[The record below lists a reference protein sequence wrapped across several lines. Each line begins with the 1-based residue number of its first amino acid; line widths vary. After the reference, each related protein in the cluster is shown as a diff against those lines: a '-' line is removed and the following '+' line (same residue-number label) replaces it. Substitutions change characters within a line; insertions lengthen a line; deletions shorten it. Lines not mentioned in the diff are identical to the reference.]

1 MSDSR
6 PIGVFD
12 SGLGGLTVANAI
24 KEKLPNENIVYL
36 GDTARVPYGNKS
48 TLLVTG
54 YATQITNFL
63 LGENAKLI
71 VVACNTASALALPA
85 LQSKYQVPI
94 LGVIIPGSQAAVHAT
109 RNKHV
114 GVIGTIATINSNA
127 YNKVL
132 NEIESSIQ
140 ITAQACPLFV
150 PLVEEGWLNGPVP
163 SEITASYLKSINVAN
178 VDTLI
183 LGCTHY
189 PLLKPMIRDHVNDN
203 TVLIDSAET
212 VAKET
217 ATILLEKKMSADGSN
232 KGLLKC
238 FVTDSPIQFEGIA
251 KRFLGYS
258 LDNVQTVPLH

>member
-1 MSDSR
+1 MPDSR

-12 SGLGGLTVANAI
+12 SGLGGLTVAKAI

-85 LQSKYQVPI
+85 LQSEFLVPI

-114 GVIGTIATINSNA
+114 GVIGTTATINSNA
-127 YNKVL
+127 YTHAL
-132 NEIESSIQ
+132 RGIESSIQ

-163 SEITASYLKSINVAN
+163 SEITASYLKNINVEN

-189 PLLKPMIRDHVNDN
+189 PLLKPMIQDIVNDN

-212 VAKET
+212 VAEEAAK
-217 ATILLEKKMSADGSN
+217 ILLEKKMNADNSN
-232 KGLLKC
+232 NGLLKC
-238 FVTDSPIQFEGIA
+238 FVTDSPIQFESIA

-258 LDNVQTVPLH
+258 LDNVQTVTIH

>member
-1 MSDSR
+1 MPDSR

-12 SGLGGLTVANAI
+12 SGLGGLTVAKAI

-85 LQSKYQVPI
+85 LQSEFLVPI

-114 GVIGTIATINSNA
+114 GVIGTTATINSNA
-127 YNKVL
+127 YTQAL
-132 NEIESSIQ
+132 REIESSIQ
-140 ITAQACPLFV
+140 ITTQACPLFV

-163 SEITASYLKSINVAN
+163 SEITASYLKNINVEN

-189 PLLKPMIRDHVNDN
+189 PLLKPMIQDIVNDN

-212 VAKET
+212 VAEEV
-217 ATILLEKKMSADGSN
+217 AIILIEKKMSADSSN

-238 FVTDSPIQFEGIA
+238 FVTDSPIQFENIA
-251 KRFLGYS
+251 KRFLG
-258 LDNVQTVPLH
+258 

>member
-1 MSDSR
+1 MPDSR

-12 SGLGGLTVANAI
+12 SGLGGLTVAKAI

-85 LQSKYQVPI
+85 LQSEFLVPI
-94 LGVIIPGSQAAVHAT
+94 LGVIIPGSQAAVNAT

-114 GVIGTIATINSNA
+114 GVIGTTATINSNA
-127 YNKVL
+127 YTQALKG
-132 NEIESSIQ
+132 IESSIQ
-140 ITAQACPLFV
+140 ITTQACPLFV

-189 PLLKPMIRDHVNDN
+189 PLLKPMIQDIVNDN

-212 VAKET
+212 VAEEV
-217 ATILLEKKMSADGSN
+217 ATILLEKKMSANSSN

-238 FVTDSPIQFEGIA
+238 FVTDSPIQFESIA

-258 LDNVQTVPLH
+258 LNNVQTVPIH

>member
-48 TLLVTG
+48 TFLVTG
-54 YATQITNFL
+54 YVTQITNFL

-217 ATILLEKKMSADGSN
+217 ATILLEKKMSADSSN

-238 FVTDSPIQFEGIA
+238 FVTDSPIQFESIA

-258 LDNVQTVPLH
+258 LDNVQTVPIH

>member
-1 MSDSR
+1 MPDTR

-12 SGLGGLTVANAI
+12 SGLGGLTVAKAI

-48 TLLVTG
+48 TLLVTS

-85 LQSKYQVPI
+85 LQSEFQVPI
-94 LGVIIPGSQAAVHAT
+94 LGVIIPGSQAAVNAT

-127 YNKVL
+127 YTQAL
-132 NEIESSIQ
+132 RGIEPSIQ

-150 PLVEEGWLNGPVP
+150 PLVEEGWLNGPAP
-163 SEITASYLKSINVAN
+163 SEITASYLKSINVEN

-189 PLLKPMIRDHVNDN
+189 QLLKPMIQDNVNDN

-212 VAKET
+212 VAEEA
-217 ATILLEKKMSADGSN
+217 ATILLEKKMSTDSSN

-238 FVTDSPIQFEGIA
+238 FVTDSPIQFESIA
-251 KRFLGYS
+251 EHFLGYS
-258 LDNVQTVPLH
+258 LNNVQTVPIH

>member
-1 MSDSR
+1 MPDSR

-12 SGLGGLTVANAI
+12 SGLGGLTVAKAI
-24 KEKLPNENIVYL
+24 KAKLPNENIVYL

-48 TLLVTG
+48 TLLVTD

-63 LGENAKLI
+63 LEENAKLI

-85 LQSKYQVPI
+85 LQSEFQVQI
-94 LGVIIPGSQAAVHAT
+94 LGVILPGSKAAVHAT

-127 YNKVL
+127 YSQAL
-132 NEIESSIQ
+132 NEIDSSIQ
-140 ITAQACPLFV
+140 ITAQACPLYV

-163 SEITASYLKSINVAN
+163 SEVTASYLKSINVAN

-189 PLLKPMIRDHVNDN
+189 PLLKPMIQEHVNDN

-212 VAKET
+212 VAEE
-217 ATILLEKKMSADGSN
+217 ASTILLEKKMLADSNN

-238 FVTDSPIQFEGIA
+238 FVTDFPVQFESIA
-251 KRFLGYS
+251 ERFLGYS
-258 LDNVQTVPLH
+258 LDNVRTVPIH

>member
-1 MSDSR
+1 MPDSR

-12 SGLGGLTVANAI
+12 SGLGGLTVAKAI
-24 KEKLPNENIVYL
+24 KAKLPNENIVYL

-48 TLLVTG
+48 TLLVTD
-54 YATQITNFL
+54 YATQIINFL
-63 LGENAKLI
+63 LEENAKLI

-85 LQSKYQVPI
+85 LQSEFQVQI
-94 LGVIIPGSQAAVHAT
+94 LGVILPGSEAAVHAT

-127 YNKVL
+127 YSQAL
-132 NEIESSIQ
+132 NEIDSSIQ

-163 SEITASYLKSINVAN
+163 SEVTASYLKSINVAN

-189 PLLKPMIRDHVNDN
+189 PLLKPMIQEHVNDN

-212 VAKET
+212 VAEE
-217 ATILLEKKMSADGSN
+217 ASTILLEKKMLADSNN

-238 FVTDSPIQFEGIA
+238 FVTDFPVQFESIA
-251 KRFLGYS
+251 ERFLGYS
-258 LDNVQTVPLH
+258 LDNVRTVPIH

>member
-1 MSDSR
+1 MPDSR

-12 SGLGGLTVANAI
+12 SGLGGLTVAKAI

-48 TLLVTG
+48 TLLVTS
-54 YATQITNFL
+54 YATQITKFL

-85 LQSKYQVPI
+85 LQSEFQVPI
-94 LGVIIPGSQAAVHAT
+94 LGVILPGSQAAVHAT
-109 RNKHV
+109 RNNHI

-127 YNKVL
+127 YTTVL

-189 PLLKPMIRDHVNDN
+189 PLLKPMIQDHVNDN

-212 VAKET
+212 VAEEA
-217 ATILLEKKMSADGSN
+217 ATILLEKKMSADNSN

-238 FVTDSPIQFEGIA
+238 FVTDSPTKFESIA
-251 KRFLGYS
+251 ERFLGYS
-258 LDNVQTVPLH
+258 LNNVQTVPIH

>member
-1 MSDSR
+1 MPDSR

-12 SGLGGLTVANAI
+12 SGLGGLTVAKAI

-48 TLLVTG
+48 TLLVTS

-85 LQSKYQVPI
+85 LQSEFQVPI
-94 LGVIIPGSQAAVHAT
+94 LGVILPGSQAAVHAT

-127 YNKVL
+127 YTQAL
-132 NEIESSIQ
+132 REIESSIQ

-189 PLLKPMIRDHVNDN
+189 PLLKPMIQDHVNDN

-212 VAKET
+212 VAEEA
-217 ATILLEKKMSADGSN
+217 ATILLEKKMSADNSN

-238 FVTDSPIQFEGIA
+238 FVTDSPTKFESIA
-251 KRFLGYS
+251 ERFLGYS
-258 LDNVQTVPLH
+258 LNNVQTVPIH

>member
-1 MSDSR
+1 MPDSR

-12 SGLGGLTVANAI
+12 SGLGGLTVAKAI

-48 TLLVTG
+48 TLLVTS

-85 LQSKYQVPI
+85 LQSEFQVPI
-94 LGVIIPGSQAAVHAT
+94 LGVILPGSQAAVHAT

-127 YNKVL
+127 YTKTL

-163 SEITASYLKSINVAN
+163 SEITASYLKSINLAN

-189 PLLKPMIRDHVNDN
+189 PLLKPMIQDHVNDN

-212 VAKET
+212 VAEEA
-217 ATILLEKKMSADGSN
+217 ATILLEKKMSADNSN

-238 FVTDSPIQFEGIA
+238 FVTDSPTKFESIA
-251 KRFLGYS
+251 ERFLGYS
-258 LDNVQTVPLH
+258 LNNVQTVPIH

>member
-1 MSDSR
+1 MPDSR

-12 SGLGGLTVANAI
+12 SGLGGLTVAKAI

-85 LQSKYQVPI
+85 LQSKFLVPI

-114 GVIGTIATINSNA
+114 GVIGTTATINSNA
-127 YNKVL
+127 YTQAL
-132 NEIESSIQ
+132 REIESSIQ
-140 ITAQACPLFV
+140 ITTQACPLFV

-163 SEITASYLKSINVAN
+163 SEITASYLKNINVEN

-189 PLLKPMIRDHVNDN
+189 PLLKPMIQDIVNDN

-212 VAKET
+212 VAEEV
-217 ATILLEKKMSADGSN
+217 AIILIEKKMSADSSN

-238 FVTDSPIQFEGIA
+238 FVTDSPVQFENIA

-258 LDNVQTVPLH
+258 LNNVQTVPIH

>member
-1 MSDSR
+1 MPDSR

-12 SGLGGLTVANAI
+12 SGLGGLTVAKAI

-54 YATQITNFL
+54 YANQITNFL
-63 LGENAKLI
+63 LSENAKLI
-71 VVACNTASALALPA
+71 VVACNTVSALALPT
-85 LQSKYQVPI
+85 LQSEFQVPI
-94 LGVIIPGSQAAVHAT
+94 LGVIIPGSQAAIHAT
-109 RNKHV
+109 RNKNI

-127 YNKVL
+127 YTAAL

-140 ITAQACPLFV
+140 ITTQACPLFV

-163 SEITASYLKSINVAN
+163 SEITASYLKNINVEN

-189 PLLKPMIRDHVNDN
+189 PLLKPMIQDIVNDN

-212 VAKET
+212 VAEEV
-217 ATILLEKKMSADGSN
+217 AIILIEKKMSADSSN

-238 FVTDSPIQFEGIA
+238 FVTDSPVQFENIA

-258 LDNVQTVPLH
+258 LNNVQTVPIH

>member
-217 ATILLEKKMSADGSN
+217 ATILLEKKMSADSSN

-238 FVTDSPIQFEGIA
+238 FVTDSPIQFESIA

-258 LDNVQTVPLH
+258 LDNVQTVPIH

>member
-1 MSDSR
+1 MPDSR

-12 SGLGGLTVANAI
+12 SGLGGLTVAKAI

-85 LQSKYQVPI
+85 LQSEFLVPI

-114 GVIGTIATINSNA
+114 GVIGTTATINSNA
-127 YNKVL
+127 YTQAL
-132 NEIESSIQ
+132 REIESSIQ
-140 ITAQACPLFV
+140 ITTQACPLFV

-163 SEITASYLKSINVAN
+163 SEITASYLKNINVEN

-189 PLLKPMIRDHVNDN
+189 PLLKPMIQDIVNDN

-212 VAKET
+212 VAEEV
-217 ATILLEKKMSADGSN
+217 AIILIEKKMSADSSN

-238 FVTDSPIQFEGIA
+238 FVTDSPVQFENIA

-258 LDNVQTVPLH
+258 LNNVQTVQIH

>member
-85 LQSKYQVPI
+85 LQSEYQVPI

-109 RNKHV
+109 RNNHV

-127 YNKVL
+127 YTKVL

-163 SEITASYLKSINVAN
+163 SEITASYLKSINVAK

-189 PLLKPMIRDHVNDN
+189 PLLKPMIQAHVNDN

-217 ATILLEKKMSADGSN
+217 ATILLEKKMSADSSN

-238 FVTDSPIQFEGIA
+238 FVTDSPVQFENIA

-258 LDNVQTVPLH
+258 LNNVQTVPIH

>member
-1 MSDSR
+1 MPDSG

-12 SGLGGLTVANAI
+12 SGLGGLTVAKAI

-48 TLLVTG
+48 TLLVTS

-85 LQSKYQVPI
+85 LQSEFQVPI
-94 LGVIIPGSQAAVHAT
+94 LGVILPGSQAAVHAT
-109 RNKHV
+109 RNNHI

-127 YNKVL
+127 YTTVL

-189 PLLKPMIRDHVNDN
+189 PLLKPMIQDHVNDN

-212 VAKET
+212 VAEEA
-217 ATILLEKKMSADGSN
+217 ATILLEKKMSADNSN

-238 FVTDSPIQFEGIA
+238 FVTDSPTKFESIA
-251 KRFLGYS
+251 ERFLGYS
-258 LDNVQTVPLH
+258 LNNVQTVPIH

>member
-1 MSDSR
+1 MPDNR

-63 LGENAKLI
+63 LSENAKLI
-71 VVACNTASALALPA
+71 VVACNTASALALSA
-85 LQSKYQVPI
+85 LQSEFQVPI
-94 LGVIIPGSQAAVHAT
+94 LGVILPGSQAAVHAT

-127 YNKVL
+127 YIKAL

-140 ITAQACPLFV
+140 ITTQACPLFV

-163 SEITASYLKSINVAN
+163 SEITASYLKSINLAN

-189 PLLKPMIRDHVNDN
+189 PLLKPMIEDHVNDN

-212 VAKET
+212 VAEEA
-217 ATILLEKKMSADGSN
+217 ATILLEKKMSTDSSN

-238 FVTDSPIQFEGIA
+238 FVTDSPTKFESIA
-251 KRFLGYS
+251 ERFLGYS
-258 LDNVQTVPLH
+258 LENVRTVPIH

>member
-1 MSDSR
+1 MPDSR

-12 SGLGGLTVANAI
+12 SGLGGLTVAKAI

-85 LQSKYQVPI
+85 LQSEFLVPI

-114 GVIGTIATINSNA
+114 GVIGTTATINSNA
-127 YNKVL
+127 YTQAL
-132 NEIESSIQ
+132 REIESSIQ

-163 SEITASYLKSINVAN
+163 SEIIASYLKSINVAN

-189 PLLKPMIRDHVNDN
+189 PLLKPMIQDIVNDN

-212 VAKET
+212 VAEEA
-217 ATILLEKKMSADGSN
+217 ATILLEKKMSADSSN
-232 KGLLKC
+232 KGRLKC
-238 FVTDSPIQFEGIA
+238 FVTDPPIQFESIA
-251 KRFLGYS
+251 ERFLGYS
-258 LDNVQTVPLH
+258 LDNVQTVPIH

>member
-12 SGLGGLTVANAI
+12 SGLGGLTVAKAI
-24 KEKLPNENIVYL
+24 KEKLPNENIIYL

-48 TLLVTG
+48 TLLITG
-54 YATQITNFL
+54 YANQITNFL
-63 LGENAKLI
+63 LSENAKLI
-71 VVACNTASALALPA
+71 VVACNTVSALALPT
-85 LQSKYQVPI
+85 LQSEFQVPI
-94 LGVIIPGSQAAVHAT
+94 LGVIIPGSQAAIHAT
-109 RNKHV
+109 RNKNI
-114 GVIGTIATINSNA
+114 GVIGTIATINSSA
-127 YNKVL
+127 YTAAL

-163 SEITASYLKSINVAN
+163 SEITATYLKNINVAN

-189 PLLKPMIRDHVNDN
+189 PLLKPIIKDHVNDN

-212 VAKET
+212 VAEE
-217 ATILLEKKMSADGSN
+217 AAIILIQKKMSADSNN

-238 FVTDSPIQFEGIA
+238 FVTDSSTKFESIA
-251 KRFLGYS
+251 ERFLGYS
-258 LDNVQTVPLH
+258 LDNVQTVPIH

>member
-1 MSDSR
+1 MPDSR

-12 SGLGGLTVANAI
+12 SGLGGLTVAKAI

-85 LQSKYQVPI
+85 LQSEFLVPI

-114 GVIGTIATINSNA
+114 GVIGTTATINSNA
-127 YNKVL
+127 YTQAL
-132 NEIESSIQ
+132 REIESSIQ

-189 PLLKPMIRDHVNDN
+189 PLL
-203 TVLIDSAET
+203 
-212 VAKET
+212 
-217 ATILLEKKMSADGSN
+217 
-232 KGLLKC
+232 
-238 FVTDSPIQFEGIA
+238 
-251 KRFLGYS
+251 
-258 LDNVQTVPLH
+258 

>member
-1 MSDSR
+1 MPDSR

-12 SGLGGLTVANAI
+12 SGLGGLTVAKAI

-85 LQSKYQVPI
+85 LQSEFQVPI
-94 LGVIIPGSQAAVHAT
+94 LGVIIPGSQAAVNAT

-127 YNKVL
+127 YTQAL
-132 NEIESSIQ
+132 RGIESSIQ

-150 PLVEEGWLNGPVP
+150 PLVEEGWLNGSVP

-189 PLLKPMIRDHVNDN
+189 PLLKPMIQDIVNDN

-212 VAKET
+212 V
-217 ATILLEKKMSADGSN
+217 S
-232 KGLLKC
+232 
-238 FVTDSPIQFEGIA
+238 
-251 KRFLGYS
+251 
-258 LDNVQTVPLH
+258 

>member
-1 MSDSR
+1 MPDSR

-12 SGLGGLTVANAI
+12 SGLGGLTVAKAI

-85 LQSKYQVPI
+85 LQSEFLVPI

-114 GVIGTIATINSNA
+114 GVIGTTATINSNA
-127 YNKVL
+127 YTQAL
-132 NEIESSIQ
+132 REIESSIQ

-189 PLLKPMIRDHVNDN
+189 PLLKPMIQDIVNDN

-212 VAKET
+212 VAEEV
-217 ATILLEKKMSADGSN
+217 ATILLEKKMSVNSSN

-238 FVTDSPIQFEGIA
+238 FVTDSPIQFESIA

-258 LDNVQTVPLH
+258 LNNVQTVPIH

>member
-71 VVACNTASALALPA
+71 VVACNTASALTLPA
-85 LQSKYQVPI
+85 LQSEYQVPI

-212 VAKET
+212 VAEET
-217 ATILLEKKMSADGSN
+217 ATILLEKKMSADSSN

-258 LDNVQTVPLH
+258 LDNVQTVPIH

>member
-1 MSDSR
+1 MPDSR

-12 SGLGGLTVANAI
+12 SGLGGLTVAKAI

-48 TLLVTG
+48 TLLVTC

-85 LQSKYQVPI
+85 LQSEFQVPI
-94 LGVIIPGSQAAVHAT
+94 LGVILPGSQAAVHAT
-109 RNKHV
+109 RNNHI

-127 YNKVL
+127 YTTVL

-189 PLLKPMIRDHVNDN
+189 PLLKPMIQDHVNDN

-212 VAKET
+212 VAEEA
-217 ATILLEKKMSADGSN
+217 ATILLEKKMSADNSN

-238 FVTDSPIQFEGIA
+238 FVTDSPTKFESIA
-251 KRFLGYS
+251 ERFLGYS
-258 LDNVQTVPLH
+258 LNNVQTVPIH

>member
-1 MSDSR
+1 MPDSR

-12 SGLGGLTVANAI
+12 SGLGGLTVAKAI
-24 KEKLPNENIVYL
+24 KAKLPNENIVYL

-48 TLLVTG
+48 TLLVTD
-54 YATQITNFL
+54 YATQIINFL
-63 LGENAKLI
+63 LEENAKLI

-85 LQSKYQVPI
+85 LQSEFQVQI
-94 LGVIIPGSQAAVHAT
+94 LGVILPGSKAAVHAT

-127 YNKVL
+127 YSQAL
-132 NEIESSIQ
+132 NEIDSSIQ

-163 SEITASYLKSINVAN
+163 SEVTASYLKSINVAN

-189 PLLKPMIRDHVNDN
+189 PLLKPMIQEHVNDN

-212 VAKET
+212 VAEE
-217 ATILLEKKMSADGSN
+217 AAIILLEKKMSADSSN

-238 FVTDSPIQFEGIA
+238 FVTDSPVKFESIA
-251 KRFLGYS
+251 ERFLGYS
-258 LDNVQTVPLH
+258 LDNVRTVPIH

>member
-1 MSDSR
+1 MPDSR

-12 SGLGGLTVANAI
+12 SGLGGLTVAKAI
-24 KEKLPNENIVYL
+24 KAKLPNENIVYL

-48 TLLVTG
+48 TLLVTD
-54 YATQITNFL
+54 YATQIINFL
-63 LGENAKLI
+63 LEENAKLI

-85 LQSKYQVPI
+85 LQSEFQVQI
-94 LGVIIPGSQAAVHAT
+94 LGVILPGSKAAVHAT

-127 YNKVL
+127 YSQAL
-132 NEIESSIQ
+132 NEIDSSIQ

-163 SEITASYLKSINVAN
+163 SEVTASYLKSINVAN

-189 PLLKPMIRDHVNDN
+189 PLLKPMIQEHVNDN

-212 VAKET
+212 VAEE
-217 ATILLEKKMSADGSN
+217 AAIILLEKKMLADSNN

-238 FVTDSPIQFEGIA
+238 FVTDFPVQFESIA
-251 KRFLGYS
+251 ERFLGYS
-258 LDNVQTVPLH
+258 LDNVRTVPIH

>member
-6 PIGVFD
+6 PVGVFD
-12 SGLGGLTVANAI
+12 SGLGGLTVAKAI
-24 KEKLPNENIVYL
+24 KEKLPNEDIVYL

-85 LQSKYQVPI
+85 LQSEFLVPI

-114 GVIGTIATINSNA
+114 GVIGTTATINSNA
-127 YNKVL
+127 YTQAL
-132 NEIESSIQ
+132 REIESSIQ

-189 PLLKPMIRDHVNDN
+189 PLLKPMIQDIVNDN
-203 TVLIDSAET
+203 TALIDSAET
-212 VAKET
+212 VAEEV
-217 ATILLEKKMSADGSN
+217 ATILLEKKMSANSKN

-238 FVTDSPIQFEGIA
+238 FVTDSPIQFESIA
-251 KRFLGYS
+251 EHFLGYS
-258 LDNVQTVPLH
+258 INNVQTVPIH

>member
-24 KEKLPNENIVYL
+24 KEKLPNESIVYL

-54 YATQITNFL
+54 YATQIANFL

-71 VVACNTASALALPA
+71 VVACNTASALALPV
-85 LQSKYQVPI
+85 LQSEYQVPI

-109 RNKHV
+109 RNNHV

-127 YNKVL
+127 YTKVL

-189 PLLKPMIRDHVNDN
+189 PLLKPMIQDNVNDN

-212 VAKET
+212 VAEE
-217 ATILLEKKMSADGSN
+217 A
-232 KGLLKC
+232 
-238 FVTDSPIQFEGIA
+238 A
-251 KRFLGYS
+251 KTLS
-258 LDNVQTVPLH
+258 LIHI

>member
-48 TLLVTG
+48 TFLVTG

-189 PLLKPMIRDHVNDN
+189 TLLKPMIRDQVNDN

-217 ATILLEKKMSADGSN
+217 ATILLEKKMSADSSN

-238 FVTDSPIQFEGIA
+238 FVTDSPIQFESIA

-258 LDNVQTVPLH
+258 LDNVQTVPIH

>member
-1 MSDSR
+1 MPDSR

-12 SGLGGLTVANAI
+12 SGLGGLTVAKAI

-85 LQSKYQVPI
+85 LQSEFLVPI
-94 LGVIIPGSQAAVHAT
+94 LGVIIPGSQAAVLAT

-114 GVIGTIATINSNA
+114 GVIGTTATINSNA
-127 YNKVL
+127 YTQAL
-132 NEIESSIQ
+132 REIESSIQ
-140 ITAQACPLFV
+140 ITTQACPLFV

-163 SEITASYLKSINVAN
+163 SEITASYLKNINVEN

-189 PLLKPMIRDHVNDN
+189 PLLKPMIQDIVNDN

-212 VAKET
+212 VAEEV
-217 ATILLEKKMSADGSN
+217 ATILLEKKMSANSSN

-238 FVTDSPIQFEGIA
+238 FVTDSPIQFENIA

-258 LDNVQTVPLH
+258 LNNVQTVPIH

>member
-1 MSDSR
+1 MPDSR

-85 LQSKYQVPI
+85 LQSEFLVPI

-114 GVIGTIATINSNA
+114 GVIGTTATINSNA
-127 YNKVL
+127 YTQAL
-132 NEIESSIQ
+132 REIESSIQ

-163 SEITASYLKSINVAN
+163 LEITASYLKSINVAN

-189 PLLKPMIRDHVNDN
+189 PLLKPMIQDIVNDN

-212 VAKET
+212 VAEEVT
-217 ATILLEKKMSADGSN
+217 TILLEKKISANSSN

-238 FVTDSPIQFEGIA
+238 FVTDSPIQFESIA
-251 KRFLGYS
+251 ERFLGYS
-258 LDNVQTVPLH
+258 LNNVQTVPIH

>member
-1 MSDSR
+1 MPDSR

-12 SGLGGLTVANAI
+12 SGLGGLTVAKAI
-24 KEKLPNENIVYL
+24 REKLPNENIVYL

-48 TLLVTG
+48 TFLVTG
-54 YATQITNFL
+54 YATQIINFL

-71 VVACNTASALALPA
+71 VVACNTASALALPT
-85 LQSKYQVPI
+85 LQSEFQVPI

-127 YNKVL
+127 YNQALK
-132 NEIESSIQ
+132 EIESSIQ
-140 ITAQACPLFV
+140 ITSQACPLFV

-163 SEITASYLKSINVAN
+163 SEITASYLKNINVEN

-189 PLLKPMIRDHVNDN
+189 PLLKPMIQDIVNDN

-212 VAKET
+212 VAEEV
-217 ATILLEKKMSADGSN
+217 AIILIEKKMSADSSN

-238 FVTDSPIQFEGIA
+238 FVTDSPVQFENIA

-258 LDNVQTVPLH
+258 LNNVQTVPIH

>member
-48 TLLVTG
+48 TFLVTG

-140 ITAQACPLFV
+140 ITAQACP
-150 PLVEEGWLNGPVP
+150 
-163 SEITASYLKSINVAN
+163 YLYHLSRKV
-178 VDTLI
+178 
-183 LGCTHY
+183 G
-189 PLLKPMIRDHVNDN
+189 
-203 TVLIDSAET
+203 
-212 VAKET
+212 
-217 ATILLEKKMSADGSN
+217 
-232 KGLLKC
+232 
-238 FVTDSPIQFEGIA
+238 
-251 KRFLGYS
+251 
-258 LDNVQTVPLH
+258 

>member
-1 MSDSR
+1 MPDSR

-12 SGLGGLTVANAI
+12 SGFGGLTVAKAI
-24 KEKLPNENIVYL
+24 KAKLPNENIVYL

-48 TLLVTG
+48 TLLVTD

-63 LGENAKLI
+63 LEENAKLI

-85 LQSKYQVPI
+85 LQSEFQVQI
-94 LGVIIPGSQAAVHAT
+94 LGVILPGSKAAVHAT

-127 YNKVL
+127 YSQAL
-132 NEIESSIQ
+132 NEIDSSIQ

-163 SEITASYLKSINVAN
+163 SEVTASYLKSINVAN

-189 PLLKPMIRDHVNDN
+189 PLLKPMIQEHVNDN

-212 VAKET
+212 VAEE
-217 ATILLEKKMSADGSN
+217 AAIILLEKKMSADSSN

-238 FVTDSPIQFEGIA
+238 FVTDFPVQFESIA
-251 KRFLGYS
+251 ERFLGYS
-258 LDNVQTVPLH
+258 LDNVRTVPIH